1 MEESLKDLSIID
13 LISEKHIVL
22 RKEVQERWSESHEE
36 EISHTEGLLL
46 AKINRGRI
54 SLAEVARQANISRQ
68 AMFKCAKRLEEKG
81 YLKFVVDGN
90 NKYTV
95 HVNKFHPRKSTCNCP
110 FADGRRVVCKHMIA
124 LYFTAEPHAA
134 TDFMKE
140 VEKWEEEE
148 ELREQEHYEDLRQ
161 YVKSL
166 SKTELQEQLLDALIQ
181 LEERRDYYW

>member
-22 RKEVQERWSESHEE
+22 RKEVQERWSESQEE

-95 HVNKFHPRKSTCNCP
+95 LT
-110 FADGRRVVCKHMIA
+110 
-124 LYFTAEPHAA
+124 
-134 TDFMKE
+134 
-140 VEKWEEEE
+140 EK
-148 ELREQEHYEDLRQ
+148 
-161 YVKSL
+161 
-166 SKTELQEQLLDALIQ
+166 
-181 LEERRDYYW
+181 